1 MNAQAFHAKDTSQ
14 QWRGPCADIKYMA
27 DPAGSLHS
35 YRHLM
40 GLMTTDRKISIVLYS
55 GTWDSVVPFV
65 DTLKGIKE
73 LGLVPV
79 YT

>member
-1 MNAQAFHAKDTSQ
+1 MMWK
-14 QWRGPCADIKYMA
+14 GPCADIKYMV

-35 YRHLM
+35 YRHLL
-40 GLMTTDRKISIVLYS
+40 GLMTTSRKISIVLYS

-65 DTLKGIKE
+65 DTLKCIKE

>member
-1 MNAQAFHAKDTSQ
+1 MLTE
-14 QWRGPCADIKYMA
+14 
-27 DPAGSLHS
+27 
-35 YRHLM
+35 
-40 GLMTTDRKISIVLYS
+40 RKISIVLYS

-73 LGLVPV
+73 LGLTPV